1 VLAGVVTCAV
11 CGWPDDSPVVPR
23 DGGLLEGSHT
33 IAVVFLVALA
43 VAFAAYLVA
52 LWALRQGGRVRF
64 VLALAVAIQL
74 VPLATPLLL
83 SSDAYS
89 YWAYA
94 QVDNPYSDTPS
105 EAGVAAQ
112 YAGRDWLD
120 ETSLY
125 GPAFSLATEPL
136 GAVDSHDVVAWTFK
150 TIAAA
155 SVLGLAVVAARRSRR
170 PAFAAA
176 FVGWNPVLAV
186 HFAGG
191 GHNDA
196 LMMALVA
203 AALALGLSGRPQL
216 AGVGWSLSVLVKW
229 VPILLLPLR
238 ALEAR
243 ATGRRVAHLGFA
255 VTTVVVLALATIAY
269 GLEWVHFLTPLANNV
284 DKTTSYAIPQRLG
297 LPWELFAVL
306 FALAYV
312 WLLRE
317 AWRGRARLGLTLAL
331 FLVAVPYL
339 TVWYVVWTLPLA
351 AGDDD
356 RTAQLLALALCA
368 YLLPQ
373 TIPV

>member
-1 VLAGVVTCAV
+1 VLAGVVVCAI
-11 CGWPDDSPVVPR
+11 CGWFDDSPVVPR

-43 VAFAAYLVA
+43 VAFAGYLVG
-52 LWALRQGGRVRF
+52 LWALRGGGRLRLVI
-64 VLALAVAIQL
+64 ALAVAIQV

-94 QVDNPYSDTPS
+94 KVDNPYSDTPS
-105 EAGVAAQ
+105 DAGVAAQ

-120 ETSLY
+120 KTSLY

-136 GAVDSHDVVAWTFK
+136 GAVDSHDFVAWTFK

-155 SVLGLAVVAARRSRR
+155 SVLALVVLAARRSRR

-196 LMMALVA
+196 LMMALA
-203 AALALGLSGRPQL
+203 AVALALGMAARPQL
-216 AGVGWSLSVLVKW
+216 AGVGWSLAVLVKW
-229 VPILLLPLR
+229 APVILLPLR

-255 VTTVVVLALATIAY
+255 LTTVAVLGLATIAY
-269 GLEWVHFLTPLANNV
+269 GLDWLRFITPLANNV

-297 LPWELFAVL
+297 LPWELFAVA

-317 AWRGRARLGLTLAL
+317 AWRGRARLGLALGLFLLAL
-331 FLVAVPYL
+331 PYL

-356 RTAQLLALALCA
+356 RTAQLIALALCA